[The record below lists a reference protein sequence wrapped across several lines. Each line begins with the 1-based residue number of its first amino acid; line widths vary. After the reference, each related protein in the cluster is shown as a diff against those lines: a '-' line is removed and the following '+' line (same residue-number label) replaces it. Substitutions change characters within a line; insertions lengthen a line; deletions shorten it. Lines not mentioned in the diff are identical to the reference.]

1 MIDLKGKTALLTASG
16 QGIGKATAKAYS
28 EAGAY
33 VIATDINHETLS
45 SLDKIVDETHILD
58 VTDNN
63 AIKKL
68 VGAIKEP
75 DILFRDNSNEEVNFS
90 EWNLGD
96 GTIINNELS
105 FWHTYADTGTYTIKY
120 YITNIYP
127 FRLCF

>member
-1 MIDLKGKTALLTASG
+1 MNNLENLNILITGAS

-68 VGAIKEP
+68 VGSIKGP
-75 DILFRDNSNEEVNFS
+75 DLI
-90 EWNLGD
+90 
-96 GTIINNELS
+96 
-105 FWHTYADTGTYTIKY
+105 
-120 YITNIYP
+120 
-127 FRLCF
+127 

>member
-16 QGIGKATAKAYS
+16 QGIGKATAKAFF

-68 VGAIKEP
+68 VGSIQEP
-75 DILFRDNSNEEVNFS
+75 DILFNCAGIVHNGCLLYTSPSPRD
-90 EWNLGD
+90 L
-96 GTIINNELS
+96 
-105 FWHTYADTGTYTIKY
+105 H
-120 YITNIYP
+120 
-127 FRLCF
+127 